1 MFTQHRANFRWA
13 RKFALTLGS
22 HADCSIF
29 SRCVFTWDVFWSA
42 GTTSEVYTFVRLRW
56 LRVKGTTKRMNFQPV
71 ENSSDAFGT

>member
-29 SRCVFTWDVFWSA
+29 SRCVHMGRFLERWDN
-42 GTTSEVYTFVRLRW
+42 LRS
-56 LRVKGTTKRMNFQPV
+56 LHFRTIKVAPCEGN
-71 ENSSDAFGT
+71 N